1 VTTIYHIIPTLNSAG
16 AENFL
21 LSLSTHLSKE
31 YNQII
36 YTFSN
41 PEKDTLFPK
50 FDSSIKFI
58 FNKKELIG
66 SLKNFQNPIIICWMY
81 PSIFFL
87 EKLRVF
93 NKIEAKIIWNIRHSS
108 FLPFEIKQKAG
119 LLFLGLLS
127 NIRKYSIIYCAY
139 ASRDYHQRFL
149 FYKRKSKVI
158 LNGLTK
164 KLDFKD
170 LNNED
175 YFLYVGRYN
184 PSKGPDLLLSVFKKY
199 VKINP
204 EAKLKI
210 AGGGWNRNQ
219 MDNALLNNVE
229 LLGNVDD
236 LSALYARAKCF
247 LFTSKTEGF
256 PNVLAE
262 ACSFGLPVIATN
274 AGDASVILKD
284 YPNAEI
290 ATTEKHFSELLN
302 NFENNDFTLKSK
314 AAKDFRKR
322 FDFDKT
328 VSNYIK
334 FFKSL

>member
-1 VTTIYHIIPTLNSAG
+1 VTTIYHIIPNLNSAG

-21 LSLSTHLSKE
+21 LSLSKHLGKE

-66 SLKNFQNPIIICWMY
+66 SLKNFQNPIIVCWMY

-87 EKLRVF
+87 ETLRVF
-93 NKIEAKIIWNIRHSS
+93 NKIEAKVVWNIRHAS
-108 FLPFEIKQKAG
+108 FLPFEIKQKVG
-119 LLFLGLLS
+119 LIFLGLIS
-127 NIRKYSIIYCAY
+127 KIRKYSIIYCAY

-170 LNNED
+170 LNNDD

-184 PSKGPDLLLSVFKKY
+184 PSKGPNLLLSVFKKH

-204 EAKLKI
+204 DAKLKI

-219 MDNALLNNVE
+219 IDNSLLNNVE

-236 LSALYARAKCF
+236 LSGLYARAKCF

-262 ACSFGLPVIATN
+262 ACSFGLPIITTN
-274 AGDASVILKD
+274 VGDASVILKD

-290 ATTEKHFSELLN
+290 ATTKKHFSDLLN
-302 NFENNDFTLKSK
+302 NFDKNDFTLRSK

>member
-1 VTTIYHIIPTLNSAG
+1 MYVSRKTIPKVVTTIYHIIPNLNSAG

-21 LSLSTHLSKE
+21 LSLSKHLSKE
-31 YNQII
+31 YDQII

-41 PEKDTLFPK
+41 PEKDTLYPK

-58 FNKKELIG
+58 FGKKELIG
-66 SLKNFQNPIIICWMY
+66 SLKSFQNPIIICWMY

-93 NKIEAKIIWNIRHSS
+93 NKIEAKIVWNIRHSS
-108 FLPFEIKQKAG
+108 FLLFEIKQKVG

-127 NIRKYSIIYCAY
+127 KIRKYNILYCAY

-149 FYKRKSKVI
+149 FYKKKSEVI

-164 KLDFKD
+164 KLDLKD
-170 LNNED
+170 LKSED
-175 YFLYVGRYN
+175 YFLYVGRHN
-184 PSKGPDLLLSVFKKY
+184 PSKGPDLLLRVFKKY
-199 VKINP
+199 EKINP

-210 AGGGWNRNQ
+210 AGGGWNKNQ
-219 MDNALLNNVE
+219 INNSLINNIE

-236 LSALYARAKCF
+236 LSALYAKAKCF

-262 ACSFGLPVIATN
+262 ACSFGLPIIATN
-274 AGDASVILKD
+274 AGDVSVILKD

-290 ATTEKHFSELLN
+290 ATTEKHFFELLN
-302 NFENNDFTLKSK
+302 NHAF
-314 AAKDFRKR
+314 
-322 FDFDKT
+322 
-328 VSNYIK
+328 
-334 FFKSL
+334 

>member
-1 VTTIYHIIPTLNSAG
+1 MTTIYHIIPNLNSAG

-21 LSLSTHLSKE
+21 LSLSKHLSKE

-41 PEKDTLFPK
+41 PEKDTLYPK

-58 FNKKELIG
+58 FKKKELIG

-108 FLPFEIKQKAG
+108 FLLFEIKQKVG
-119 LLFLGLLS
+119 LLFLGLIS
-127 NIRKYSIIYCAY
+127 KIRRYSIIYCAY
-139 ASRDYHQRFL
+139 ASRDYHQSFF
-149 FYKRKSKVI
+149 FYKRKSEVI

-164 KLDFKD
+164 KLDYKD

-184 PSKGPDLLLSVFKKY
+184 PSKGPDFLVRVFKKY

-210 AGGGWNRNQ
+210 AGDGWNRNQ
-219 MDNALLNNVE
+219 IDNALLNNIE
-229 LLGNVDD
+229 LLGNIDD
-236 LSALYARAKCF
+236 LSALYAKAKCF

-262 ACSFGLPVIATN
+262 ACSFGLPIITTN
-274 AGDASVILKD
+274 AGDTSVILKD
-284 YPNAEI
+284 YPNSKI

-302 NFENNDFTLKSK
+302 NFNRNDNTQKSK

-322 FDFDKT
+322 LNFDKT
-328 VSNYIK
+328 VSNYIN

>member
-1 VTTIYHIIPTLNSAG
+1 MTTIYHIIPNLNSAG

-21 LSLSTHLSKE
+21 LSLSTHLSKG

-58 FNKKELIG
+58 FKKKELIG
-66 SLKNFQNPIIICWMY
+66 SLKNIQNPIIICWMY

-302 NFENNDFTLKSK
+302 NFEFDVH
-314 AAKDFRKR
+314 KDCI
-322 FDFDKT
+322 T
-328 VSNYIK
+328 
-334 FFKSL
+334 SLM

>member
-1 VTTIYHIIPTLNSAG
+1 MTTIYHIIPNLNSAG

-21 LSLSTHLSKE
+21 LSLSSHLSKE

-41 PEKDTLFPK
+41 PDKDTLFPK

-108 FLPFEIKQKAG
+108 FLPFEIKQKVG
-119 LLFLGLLS
+119 LIFLGLLS
-127 NIRKYSIIYCAY
+127 KIRKYSIIYCAF
-139 ASRDYHQRFL
+139 ASRDYHQRFF
-149 FYKRKSKVI
+149 FYKRKSEVI
-158 LNGLTK
+158 LNGLIK

-184 PSKGPDLLLSVFKKY
+184 PSKGPDFLLRVFKKY

-204 EAKLKI
+204 QVKLKI

-219 MDNALLNNVE
+219 MDNALLNNIE
-229 LLGNVDD
+229 ILGNVDD
-236 LSALYARAKCF
+236 LSALYAKAKCF

-262 ACSFGLPVIATN
+262 ACSFGLPIIATN

-284 YPNAEI
+284 YPNADI
-290 ATTEKHFSELLN
+290 ATTEKHFSESLN
-302 NFENNDFTLKSK
+302 NFLKNNFTLRSK

>member
-1 VTTIYHIIPTLNSAG
+1 
-16 AENFL
+16 
-21 LSLSTHLSKE
+21 
-31 YNQII
+31 
-36 YTFSN
+36 
-41 PEKDTLFPK
+41 
-50 FDSSIKFI
+50 
-58 FNKKELIG
+58 
-66 SLKNFQNPIIICWMY
+66 MY

-93 NKIEAKIIWNIRHSS
+93 NKIDAKIIWNIRHAS
-108 FLPFEIKQKAG
+108 FLPFEIKQKVG
-119 LLFLGLLS
+119 LIFLGLLS
-127 NIRKYSIIYCAY
+127 KIRKYSIIYCAF
-139 ASRDYHQRFL
+139 ASRYYHQRFF
-149 FYKRKSKVI
+149 FYKKKSEVI

-170 LNNED
+170 LDNED
-175 YFLYVGRYN
+175 YFLYVGRHN
-184 PSKGPDLLLSVFKKY
+184 PSKGPDFLLRVFKKY
-199 VKINP
+199 VKKNP

-219 MDNALLNNVE
+219 IDNALLNNIE
-229 LLGNVDD
+229 LLGSVDD
-236 LSALYARAKCF
+236 LSTLYAKAKCF

-262 ACSFGLPVIATN
+262 ACSFGLPIISTN
-274 AGDASVILKD
+274 PGDTSVILKY
-284 YPNAEI
+284 YPNADI
-290 ATTEKHFSELLN
+290 ATTEMHFSQLLN
-302 NFENNDFTLKSK
+302 NFDKNNFTLRSK

>member
-1 VTTIYHIIPTLNSAG
+1 MTTIYHIIPNLNSAG

-21 LSLSTHLSKE
+21 LSLSKHLSKE

-41 PEKDTLFPK
+41 PEKDTLYPK

-58 FNKKELIG
+58 FKKKELIG
-66 SLKNFQNPIIICWMY
+66 SLKNYQNPIIICWMY

-93 NKIEAKIIWNIRHSS
+93 NKIEAKIIWNIRHAS
-108 FLPFEIKQKAG
+108 FLPFEIKQKVG
-119 LLFLGLLS
+119 LIFLGLLS

-139 ASRDYHQRFL
+139 ASRDYHQKF
-149 FYKRKSKVI
+149 FFNKRKSEVI
-158 LNGLTK
+158 LNGLIK

-184 PSKGPDLLLSVFKKY
+184 PSKGPDFLLRVFKKY

-204 EAKLKI
+204 EVKLKI

-219 MDNALLNNVE
+219 MDNALLNNIE
-229 LLGNVDD
+229 ILGNVDD
-236 LSALYARAKCF
+236 LSALYAKAKCF

-262 ACSFGLPVIATN
+262 ACSFGLPIIATN
-274 AGDASVILKD
+274 AGDASVILKN

-290 ATTEKHFSELLN
+290 ATTEKHFSQLLN
-302 NFENNDFTLKSK
+302 NFNRNDLYLRDK
-314 AAKDFRKR
+314 AANDFRKR
-322 FDFDKT
+322 FNFKIT
-328 VSNYIK
+328 VFNYIT

>member
-1 VTTIYHIIPTLNSAG
+1 MTTIYHIIPNLNSAG

-41 PEKDTLFPK
+41 PEKDTLYLK

-58 FNKKELIG
+58 FVKKELIG
-66 SLKNFQNPIIICWMY
+66 SLKNLQNPIIICWMY

-93 NKIEAKIIWNIRHSS
+93 NKIEAKIVWNIRHAS
-108 FLPFEIKQKAG
+108 FLPFEIKQKGG
-119 LLFLGLLS
+119 LIFLGLLS
-127 NIRKYSIIYCAY
+127 KIRKYSIIYCAY
-139 ASRDYHQRFL
+139 ASRDYHQRFF
-149 FYKRKSKVI
+149 FYKRKSEVI
-158 LNGLTK
+158 LNGLIK

-184 PSKGPDLLLSVFKKY
+184 PSKGPDFLLRVFKKY

-204 EAKLKI
+204 QVKLKI

-236 LSALYARAKCF
+236 LSELYARAKCF

-262 ACSFGLPVIATN
+262 ACSFGLPIIATN

-302 NFENNDFTLKSK
+302 NFDKNDFTLRSK

>member
-1 VTTIYHIIPTLNSAG
+1 MTTIYHIIPNLNSAG

-31 YNQII
+31 YDQII

-41 PEKDTLFPK
+41 PEKDTLYPK

-58 FNKKELIG
+58 FKKKELIG
-66 SLKNFQNPIIICWMY
+66 SLKNFQSPIIICWMY
-81 PSIFFL
+81 PSIFFI

-93 NKIEAKIIWNIRHSS
+93 NKIEAKIVWNIRHSS
-108 FLPFEIKQKAG
+108 FLPFEIKQKGG
-119 LLFLGLLS
+119 LIFLGLLS
-127 NIRKYSIIYCAY
+127 KIRKYSIIYCAY
-139 ASRDYHQRFL
+139 ASRDYHQRFF
-149 FYKRKSKVI
+149 FYKRKSEVI
-158 LNGLTK
+158 LNGLIK

-184 PSKGPDLLLSVFKKY
+184 PSKGPDFLLSVFKKY

-204 EAKLKI
+204 QVKLKI
-210 AGGGWNRNQ
+210 AGGGLNRNQ
-219 MDNALLNNVE
+219 MDNALLNNIE
-229 LLGNVDD
+229 ILGNVDD
-236 LSALYARAKCF
+236 LSALYAKAKCF

-262 ACSFGLPVIATN
+262 ACSFGLPIIATN

>member
-1 VTTIYHIIPTLNSAG
+1 MTTIYHIIPNLNSAG

-93 NKIEAKIIWNIRHSS
+93 NKIEAKIVWNIRHSS
-108 FLPFEIKQKAG
+108 FLPFEIKQKVG
-119 LLFLGLLS
+119 LIFLGLLS
-127 NIRKYSIIYCAY
+127 KIRKYSIIYCAY

-158 LNGLTK
+158 LNGLTR

-199 VKINP
+199 VMINP

-219 MDNALLNNVE
+219 IDNALLNNVE

>member
-1 VTTIYHIIPTLNSAG
+1 MTTIYHIIPNLNSAG

-21 LSLSTHLSKE
+21 LSLSKHLSKE

-41 PEKDTLFPK
+41 PEKDTLYPK

-58 FNKKELIG
+58 FVKKELIG
-66 SLKNFQNPIIICWMY
+66 SLKNLQNPIIICWMY

-93 NKIEAKIIWNIRHSS
+93 NKIEAKIVWNIRHSS
-108 FLPFEIKQKAG
+108 FLPFEIKQKGG
-119 LLFLGLLS
+119 LIFLGLLS
-127 NIRKYSIIYCAY
+127 KIRKYSIIYCAY
-139 ASRDYHQRFL
+139 ASRVYHQRFF
-149 FYKRKSKVI
+149 FYKRKSEVI
-158 LNGLTK
+158 LNGLIK

-175 YFLYVGRYN
+175 YFLYVGRHN
-184 PSKGPDLLLSVFKKY
+184 PSKGPDFLLRVFKKY

-219 MDNALLNNVE
+219 MDNALLNNIE
-229 LLGNVDD
+229 ILGNVDD
-236 LSALYARAKCF
+236 LSALYAKAKCF

-262 ACSFGLPVIATN
+262 ACSFGLPIISTN
-274 AGDASVILKD
+274 PGDASLILKD
-284 YPNAEI
+284 YPNSKI
-290 ATTEKHFSELLN
+290 ANTEKRFSEILN
-302 NFENNDFTLKSK
+302 NFDNNDFTLRSK

>member
-1 VTTIYHIIPTLNSAG
+1 VTTIYHIIPNLNSAG

-50 FDSSIKFI
+50 FESSIKFI

-81 PSIFFL
+81 PSILFL
-87 EKLRVF
+87 EKLRIF
-93 NKIEAKIIWNIRHSS
+93 NKIEAKIVWNIRHSS
-108 FLPFEIKQKAG
+108 FLPFQIKQKAG

-127 NIRKYSIIYCAY
+127 KIREYSILYCAY
-139 ASRDYHQRFL
+139 ASRDYHQRFF
-149 FYKRKSKVI
+149 FYKKKSKVI

-170 LNNED
+170 LKNAD

-184 PSKGPDLLLSVFKKY
+184 PSKGPDLLLRVFKKY
-199 VKINP
+199 VQINP

-210 AGGGWNRNQ
+210 AGGGWNRSQ
-219 MDNALLNNVE
+219 IDNALLNNIE
-229 LLGNVDD
+229 LLENVDD
-236 LSALYARAKCF
+236 LSMLYAKAKCF

-262 ACSFGLPVIATN
+262 ACSFGLPIIATN

-290 ATTEKHFSELLN
+290 ATTEKDFSELLN
-302 NFENNDFTLKSK
+302 NFDWNDYSLGDK
-314 AAKDFRKR
+314 AAMDFRKR

>member
-1 VTTIYHIIPTLNSAG
+1 VTTIYHIIPNLNSAG
-16 AENFL
+16 AEIFL
-21 LSLSTHLSKE
+21 LSLSKHLGKE

-41 PEKDTLFPK
+41 PAKDTLYPK

-58 FNKKELIG
+58 FNKRELIG

-81 PSIFFL
+81 PSILFL
-87 EKLRVF
+87 EKLRIF
-93 NKIEAKIIWNIRHSS
+93 NKIEAKIVWNIRHSS
-108 FLPFEIKQKAG
+108 FLPFQIKQKAG

-127 NIRKYSIIYCAY
+127 KIREYSILYCAY
-139 ASRDYHQRFL
+139 ASRDYHQRFF
-149 FYKRKSKVI
+149 FYKKKSKVI

-170 LNNED
+170 LKNAD

-184 PSKGPDLLLSVFKKY
+184 PSKGPDLLLRVFKKY
-199 VKINP
+199 VQINP

-210 AGGGWNRNQ
+210 AGGGWNRSQ
-219 MDNALLNNVE
+219 IDNALLNNIE
-229 LLGNVDD
+229 LLENVDD
-236 LSALYARAKCF
+236 LSMLYAKAKCF

-262 ACSFGLPVIATN
+262 ACSFGLPIIATN

-290 ATTEKHFSELLN
+290 ATTEKDFSELLN
-302 NFENNDFTLKSK
+302 NFDWNDYSLGDK
-314 AAKDFRKR
+314 AAMDFRKR

>member
-1 VTTIYHIIPTLNSAG
+1 MIIFHIIPNLEGAG

-21 LSLSTHLSKE
+21 LTLSKHLSKE
-31 YNQII
+31 YNQTI

-41 PEKDTLFPK
+41 PEKDTLYPK

-58 FNKKELIG
+58 SKKRELIG

-93 NKIEAKIIWNIRHSS
+93 NKIDAKIIWNIRHAS

-119 LLFLGLLS
+119 LLFLGLIS
-127 NIRKYSIIYCAY
+127 KIRKYSIIYCAY

-149 FYKRKSKVI
+149 FYKRKSEVI
-158 LNGLTK
+158 LNGLIK

-175 YFLYVGRYN
+175 YFLYVGRHN
-184 PSKGPDLLLSVFKKY
+184 PSKGPDFLLRVFKKY
-199 VKINP
+199 VMINP

-210 AGGGWNRNQ
+210 AGVGWSRNQ
-219 MDNALLNNVE
+219 IDNALLNNVE

-236 LSALYARAKCF
+236 LSGLYARAKCF

-262 ACSFGLPVIATN
+262 ACSFGLPIITTN

-284 YPNAEI
+284 YPNSKI
-290 ATTEKHFSELLN
+290 ATTKKHFSDLLN
-302 NFENNDFTLKSK
+302 NFDKNDFTLRSK

>member
-1 VTTIYHIIPTLNSAG
+1 MTTIYHIIPNLNSAG

-41 PEKDTLFPK
+41 PEKDTLYPK

-58 FNKKELIG
+58 FGKKVLVG

-87 EKLRVF
+87 ENLRVL
-93 NKIEAKIIWNIRHSS
+93 NKIDAKIIWNIRHAS
-108 FLPFEIKQKAG
+108 FLPFEIKQKVG
-119 LLFLGLLS
+119 LIFLGLLS
-127 NIRKYSIIYCAY
+127 KIRKYSIIYCAY
-139 ASRDYHQRFL
+139 ASRDYHQRFF
-149 FYKRKSKVI
+149 FYKRKSEVI
-158 LNGLTK
+158 LNGLIK

-184 PSKGPDLLLSVFKKY
+184 PSKGPDFLLSVFKKY

-204 EAKLKI
+204 QVKLKI

-219 MDNALLNNVE
+219 MDNALLNNIE
-229 LLGNVDD
+229 ILGNVDD
-236 LSALYARAKCF
+236 LSALYAKAKCF

-262 ACSFGLPVIATN
+262 ACSFGLPIIATN

>member
-1 VTTIYHIIPTLNSAG
+1 MTPIYHIIPNLNSAG
-16 AENFL
+16 AEIFL
-21 LSLSTHLSKE
+21 LSLSKHLSKG

-41 PEKDTLFPK
+41 PEKDTLYPK
-50 FDSSIKFI
+50 FDTSIKFI
-58 FNKKELIG
+58 FNKKELIE
-66 SLKNFQNPIIICWMY
+66 SLSSFQKPIIICWMY

-87 EKLRVF
+87 EKLRLF
-93 NKIEAKIIWNIRHSS
+93 NKIEAKIVWNIRHSS

-119 LLFLGLLS
+119 LFFLGLVS
-127 NIRKYSIIYCAY
+127 NIRKYSILYCAF
-139 ASRDYHQRFL
+139 ASRDYHQRFF
-149 FYKRKSKVI
+149 FYKRKSEVI
-158 LNGLTK
+158 INGLTK
-164 KLDFKD
+164 KLEFKD
-170 LNNED
+170 LKNED

-184 PSKGPDLLLSVFKKY
+184 PSKGPDILLRVFEKF

-204 EAKLKI
+204 QAKLKI
-210 AGGGWNRNQ
+210 AGGGWRLSQIDHSLIRNI
-219 MDNALLNNVE
+219 E

-236 LSALYARAKCF
+236 LSALYAKAKCF

-262 ACSFGLPVIATN
+262 ACSFGLPIITTSP
-274 AGDASVILKD
+274 GDASVILKN
-284 YPNAEI
+284 YPNAHV
-290 ATTEKHFSELLN
+290 ATTEKHFSEILN
-302 NFENNDFTLKSK
+302 NFDNNDFTLRSK

>member
-1 VTTIYHIIPTLNSAG
+1 MTTIYHLIPNLNSAG

-41 PEKDTLFPK
+41 PEKDTLYPK
-50 FDSSIKFI
+50 FDSSIKFL
-58 FNKKELIG
+58 FKKKELIG
-66 SLKNFQNPIIICWMY
+66 SLKNYQNPIIICWMY

-93 NKIEAKIIWNIRHSS
+93 NKIDAKIIWNIRHAS

-127 NIRKYSIIYCAY
+127 KIRKYSIIYCAY

-149 FYKRKSKVI
+149 FYKRKSEVI

-175 YFLYVGRYN
+175 YFLYVGRHN
-184 PSKGPDLLLSVFKKY
+184 PSKGPDFLLRVFKKY
-199 VKINP
+199 VLINP

-210 AGGGWNRNQ
+210 AGGGWSRNQ
-219 MDNALLNNVE
+219 IDNALLNNVE

-236 LSALYARAKCF
+236 LSALYAKAKCF

-262 ACSFGLPVIATN
+262 ACSFGLPIITTN

-284 YPNAEI
+284 YPNSKI
-290 ATTEKHFSELLN
+290 ATTEKHFSEILN
-302 NFENNDFTLKSK
+302 NFDKNDFTLRSE

-322 FDFDKT
+322 FDFDIT

>member
-1 VTTIYHIIPTLNSAG
+1 MTTIYHIIPNLNSAG

-21 LSLSTHLSKE
+21 LSLSKHLSKE

-41 PEKDTLFPK
+41 PEKDTLYPK

-58 FNKKELIG
+58 FKKKELIG
-66 SLKNFQNPIIICWMY
+66 SLKNYQNPIIICWMY

-93 NKIEAKIIWNIRHSS
+93 NKIEAKIIWNIRHAS
-108 FLPFEIKQKAG
+108 FLPFEIKQKVG
-119 LLFLGLLS
+119 LIFLGLLS

-184 PSKGPDLLLSVFKKY
+184 PSKGPDFLLRVFKKY

-219 MDNALLNNVE
+219 MDNALINNIE
-229 LLGNVDD
+229 ILGNVDD
-236 LSALYARAKCF
+236 LSALYAKAKCF

-262 ACSFGLPVIATN
+262 ACSFGLPIIAKN

-284 YPNAEI
+284 YPNSKI

>member
-1 VTTIYHIIPTLNSAG
+1 MTTIYHIIPNLNSAG

-41 PEKDTLFPK
+41 PEKDALCPK

-58 FNKKELIG
+58 FKKKELIG
-66 SLKNFQNPIIICWMY
+66 SLKNFQNPIVICWMY

-93 NKIEAKIIWNIRHSS
+93 NKIEAKIIWNIRHAS
-108 FLPFEIKQKAG
+108 FLPFEIKQKVG
-119 LLFLGLLS
+119 LIFLGLLS
-127 NIRKYSIIYCAY
+127 KIRKNSIIYCAY
-139 ASRDYHQRFL
+139 ASRDYHQRFF
-149 FYKRKSKVI
+149 FYKRKSIVI

-164 KLDFKD
+164 KLDLKD
-170 LNNED
+170 LKNED

-184 PSKGPDLLLSVFKKY
+184 PSKGPDFLLKVFEKY

-219 MDNALLNNVE
+219 IENALLNNIE

-236 LSALYARAKCF
+236 LSELYAKAKCF

-262 ACSFGLPVIATN
+262 ACSFGLPVIATD
-274 AGDASVILKD
+274 AGDASIILKD

-290 ATTEKHFSELLN
+290 ASTEEHFSQLLN
-302 NFENNDFTLKSK
+302 NFGKNDFILRSK
-314 AAKDFRKR
+314 AAKDFRNR

-334 FFKSL
+334 FFNSL

>member
-1 VTTIYHIIPTLNSAG
+1 VTTIYHIIPNLNSAG

-41 PEKDTLFPK
+41 PEKDTLYPK
-50 FDSSIKFI
+50 FDSSIKFL
-58 FNKKELIG
+58 FKKKELIG
-66 SLKNFQNPIIICWMY
+66 SLKNYQNPIIICWMY

-93 NKIEAKIIWNIRHSS
+93 NKIDAKIIWNIRHAS
-108 FLPFEIKQKAG
+108 FLPFEIKQKVG
-119 LLFLGLLS
+119 LIFLGLIS
-127 NIRKYSIIYCAY
+127 KIRKYSIIYCAY

-170 LNNED
+170 LNNDD

-219 MDNALLNNVE
+219 IDNALLNNVE

-236 LSALYARAKCF
+236 LSELYARAKCF

-262 ACSFGLPVIATN
+262 ACSFGLPIITTN

-284 YPNAEI
+284 YPNSKI
-290 ATTEKHFSELLN
+290 ATTEKHFSEILN
-302 NFENNDFTLKSK
+302 NFDKNDFTIRDK

-322 FDFDKT
+322 FDFDIT

>member
-1 VTTIYHIIPTLNSAG
+1 
-16 AENFL
+16 
-21 LSLSTHLSKE
+21 
-31 YNQII
+31 
-36 YTFSN
+36 
-41 PEKDTLFPK
+41 
-50 FDSSIKFI
+50 
-58 FNKKELIG
+58 
-66 SLKNFQNPIIICWMY
+66 
-81 PSIFFL
+81 
-87 EKLRVF
+87 
-93 NKIEAKIIWNIRHSS
+93 
-108 FLPFEIKQKAG
+108 
-119 LLFLGLLS
+119 
-127 NIRKYSIIYCAY
+127 
-139 ASRDYHQRFL
+139 
-149 FYKRKSKVI
+149 
-158 LNGLTK
+158 
-164 KLDFKD
+164 
-170 LNNED
+170 
-175 YFLYVGRYN
+175 
-184 PSKGPDLLLSVFKKY
+184 
-199 VKINP
+199 
-204 EAKLKI
+204 
-210 AGGGWNRNQ
+210 

-236 LSALYARAKCF
+236 LSELYARAKCF

-262 ACSFGLPVIATN
+262 ACSFGLPIIATN

>member
-1 VTTIYHIIPTLNSAG
+1 MTTIYHIIPNLNSAG

-41 PEKDTLFPK
+41 PEKDTLYLK

-58 FNKKELIG
+58 FVKKELIG
-66 SLKNFQNPIIICWMY
+66 SLKNLQNPIIICWMY

-87 EKLRVF
+87 ETLRVF
-93 NKIEAKIIWNIRHSS
+93 NKIDAKIIWNIRHSS
-108 FLPFEIKQKAG
+108 FLPFEIKQKVG
-119 LLFLGLLS
+119 LIFLGLLS
-127 NIRKYSIIYCAY
+127 KIRKYSIIYCAY
-139 ASRDYHQRFL
+139 ASRDYHQRFF
-149 FYKRKSKVI
+149 FYKRKSEVI
-158 LNGLTK
+158 LNGLIK

-184 PSKGPDLLLSVFKKY
+184 PSKGPDFLLRVFKKY

-204 EAKLKI
+204 QVKLKI

-236 LSALYARAKCF
+236 LSELYARAKCF

-262 ACSFGLPVIATN
+262 ACSFGLPIIATN

>member
-1 VTTIYHIIPTLNSAG
+1 MTTIYHIIPNLNSAG
-16 AENFL
+16 SENFL
-21 LSLSTHLSKE
+21 HSLSKHLSKG

-36 YTFSN
+36 YTFSD
-41 PEKDTLFPK
+41 PEKDTLYPK

-58 FNKKELIG
+58 CRKKELIG

-93 NKIEAKIIWNIRHSS
+93 NKIDAKIVWNIRHSS
-108 FLPFEIKQKAG
+108 FLPSEIKQKVG
-119 LLFLGLLS
+119 LFFLGLIS
-127 NIRKYSIIYCAY
+127 KIRKYSIIYCAY
-139 ASRDYHQRFL
+139 SSRDYHQRF
-149 FYKRKSKVI
+149 FFHKKKSQVI

-164 KLDFKD
+164 KLEFKYF
-170 LNNED
+170 NNED
-175 YFLYVGRYN
+175 YFLYVGRFN
-184 PSKGPDLLLSVFKKY
+184 PSKGPDLLLGVFKKY

-204 EAKLKI
+204 EVKLKI
-210 AGGGWNRNQ
+210 AGGGWDKNQ
-219 MDNALLNNVE
+219 IDNSLINNIE

-236 LSALYARAKCF
+236 LSALYNKAKCF

-262 ACSFGLPVIATN
+262 ACSFGLPIIATN

-284 YPNAEI
+284 YPNSKI

-302 NFENNDFTLKSK
+302 NFNRNDFTLRDK
-314 AAKDFRKR
+314 AAKDFRKK
-322 FDFDKT
+322 FNFDKT

-334 FFKSL
+334 FFENL